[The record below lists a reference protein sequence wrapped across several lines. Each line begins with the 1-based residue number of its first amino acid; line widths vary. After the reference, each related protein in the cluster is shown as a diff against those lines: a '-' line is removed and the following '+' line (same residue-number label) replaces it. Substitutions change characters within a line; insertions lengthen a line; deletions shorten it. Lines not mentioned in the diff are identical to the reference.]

1 MGGYEQSNP
10 RARGP
15 LPAAILR
22 VSTANI
28 QGSHMSVSITRLPS
42 LDLVRGFV
50 AVGRRMSITLAAQ
63 DLCLTQSAVSRQ
75 VHALEEVLGVKLF
88 ARGYRSLQF
97 TGEGERLFRI
107 ADVSVQQLQDVIG
120 LLDTRQQRR
129 PVTIT
134 LSTGVAALWL
144 LPRLSKLQEQ
154 HRSIDVRIAA
164 SNKVLDL
171 KAEGIDL
178 AVRYCAEAATPPG
191 AERLFGERLL
201 AVCHPSLVVPQGE
214 PAEVIRKSVL
224 LEFDEPRRPWL
235 HWSHMLQSAGLS
247 AVRPRSIMRF
257 NQYEQVIQAAEA
269 GQGIALGRVA
279 LIEPMLADGRLVA
292 LTHFKAEHEAD
303 AAYWLIRSPAEP
315 HRDVDTVAGWIR
327 RESALLVKAMELLAA
342 PLSARQ
348 EGMDSATSKVG
359 RQRTR

>member
-1 MGGYEQSNP
+1 MTVP
-10 RARGP
+10 IA
-15 LPAAILR
+15 
-22 VSTANI
+22 
-28 QGSHMSVSITRLPS
+28 RLPS

-88 ARGYRSLQF
+88 ARGYRSIQF

-134 LSTGVAALWL
+134 LSTGAAALWL
-144 LPRLSKLQEQ
+144 LPRLSRLQEQ
-154 HRSIDVRIAA
+154 HHAIDVRIAA

-178 AVRYCAEAATPPG
+178 AVRYCAEAAAPP
-191 AERLFGERLL
+191 AAQRLFGERLL
-201 AVCHPSLVVPQGE
+201 AVCHPSLAIPPGDL
-214 PAEVIRKSVL
+214 AAVIRQSVL
-224 LEFDEPRRPWL
+224 LEFDDPRRPWL
-235 HWSHMLQSAGLS
+235 NWSHMLQSVGLS
-247 AVRPRSIMRF
+247 AVRPRSMLRF

-269 GQGIALGRVA
+269 AQGIALGRVA
-279 LIEPMLADGRLVA
+279 LVEPMLADGRLVV
-292 LTHFKAEHEAD
+292 LRPFMAEHEAD
-303 AAYWLIRSPAEP
+303 AAYWLIQSPAEP
-315 HRDVDTVAGWIR
+315 HRDVETVALWIL
-327 RESALLVKAMELLAA
+327 REAAQLEAAMEVRGA
-342 PLSARQ
+342 PSAVQPCGLRQ
-348 EGMDSATSKVG
+348 SQG
-359 RQRTR
+359 

>member
-1 MGGYEQSNP
+1 
-10 RARGP
+10 
-15 LPAAILR
+15 
-22 VSTANI
+22 
-28 QGSHMSVSITRLPS
+28 MSVSIVRLPS

-120 LLDTRQQRR
+120 TLDTRQQRR

-144 LPRLSKLQEQ
+144 LPRLSMLQDQ
-154 HRSIDVRIAA
+154 HRAIDVRIAA
-164 SNKVLDL
+164 SNRVLDL

-178 AVRYCAEAATPPG
+178 AVRYCSEASAPPG
-191 AERLFGERLL
+191 AERLFGEHLL
-201 AVCHPSLVVPQGE
+201 AVCHPSLTVSQRE
-214 PAEVIRKSVL
+214 PSEIIRKSVL
-224 LEFDEPRRPWL
+224 LDFDEPRRPWM
-235 HWSHMLQSAGLS
+235 HWSQMLAAAGLS
-247 AVRPRSIMRF
+247 SIRPRAIMRF
-257 NQYEQVIQAAEA
+257 NQYEQVIQAAVA
-269 GQGIALGRVA
+269 GQGIAVGRVA

-292 LTHFKAEHEAD
+292 LPHFKANHESD
-303 AAYWLIRSPAEP
+303 HAYWLIRSPSEP
-315 HRDVDTVAGWIR
+315 HRDVETVALWIK
-327 RESALLVKAMELLAA
+327 RESELLLGAMETRLA
-342 PLSARQ
+342 PLTENEVPKKGPVPKANQPR
-348 EGMDSATSKVG
+348 
-359 RQRTR
+359 RR

>member
-1 MGGYEQSNP
+1 
-10 RARGP
+10 
-15 LPAAILR
+15 
-22 VSTANI
+22 
-28 QGSHMSVSITRLPS
+28 MSISIVRLPS

-120 LLDTRQQRR
+120 TLDTRQQRR

-144 LPRLSKLQEQ
+144 LPRLSMLQDQ
-154 HRSIDVRIAA
+154 HRAIDVRIAA
-164 SNKVLDL
+164 SNRVLDL

-178 AVRYCAEAATPPG
+178 AVRYCSEASAPPG
-191 AERLFGERLL
+191 ADRLFGEHLL
-201 AVCHPSLVVPQGE
+201 AVCHPSLTVTQRE
-214 PAEVIRKSVL
+214 PSEIIRKSVL
-224 LEFDEPRRPWL
+224 LDFDEPRRPWM
-235 HWSHMLQSAGLS
+235 HWSQMLAAAGLS
-247 AVRPRSIMRF
+247 SVRPRAIMRF
-257 NQYEQVIQAAEA
+257 NQYEQVIQAAVA
-269 GQGIALGRVA
+269 GQGIAVGRVA

-292 LTHFKAEHEAD
+292 LPHFKANHELD
-303 AAYWLIRSPAEP
+303 HAYWLIRSPSEP
-315 HRDVDTVAGWIR
+315 HRDVETVALWIK
-327 RESALLVKAMELLAA
+327 RESELLLGAMEARLA
-342 PLSARQ
+342 PLTENELPQ
-348 EGMDSATSKVG
+348 EGPVPKAHQPRK
-359 RQRTR
+359 R

>member
-1 MGGYEQSNP
+1 
-10 RARGP
+10 
-15 LPAAILR
+15 
-22 VSTANI
+22 
-28 QGSHMSVSITRLPS
+28 MSVSIARLPS

-88 ARGYRSLQF
+88 ARGYRSIQF

-134 LSTGVAALWL
+134 LSTGAAALWL
-144 LPRLSKLQEQ
+144 LPRLSRLQDQ

-164 SNKVLDL
+164 SNRVLDL

-178 AVRYCAEAATPPG
+178 AIRYCSEAASPEG

-201 AVCHPSLVVPQGE
+201 VVCHPSLVVGGSE
-214 PAEVIRKSVL
+214 PAEVIRSSVL

-235 HWSHMLQSAGLS
+235 HWSHMLQSAGMS
-247 AVRPRSIMRF
+247 SVRPRSIMRF

-292 LTHFKAEHEAD
+292 LKPFKSDHDDD
-303 AAYWLIRSPAEP
+303 AAYWLVRAPTEL
-315 HRDVDTVAGWIR
+315 HRDVEAVAVWIK
-327 RESALLVKAMELLAA
+327 REAAELVTAMEAREA
-342 PLSARQ
+342 PAQEHRQ
-348 EGMDSATSKVG
+348 SYQGTSSKPG
-359 RQRTR
+359 RRRS

>member
-1 MGGYEQSNP
+1 
-10 RARGP
+10 
-15 LPAAILR
+15 
-22 VSTANI
+22 
-28 QGSHMSVSITRLPS
+28 MSVSIVRLPS

-120 LLDTRQQRR
+120 TLDTRQQRR

-144 LPRLSKLQEQ
+144 LPRLSMLQDQ
-154 HRSIDVRIAA
+154 HRAIDVRIAA

-178 AVRYCAEAATPPG
+178 AVRYCSEASAPPG
-191 AERLFGERLL
+191 AERLFGEHLL
-201 AVCHPSLVVPQGE
+201 AVCHPSLTVTQRE
-214 PAEVIRKSVL
+214 PSEIIRKNVL
-224 LEFDEPRRPWL
+224 LDFDEPRRPWM
-235 HWSHMLQSAGLS
+235 HWSQMLAAAGLS
-247 AVRPRSIMRF
+247 SIRPRAIMRF
-257 NQYEQVIQAAEA
+257 NQYEQVIQAALA
-269 GQGIALGRVA
+269 GQGIAVGRVA

-292 LTHFKAEHEAD
+292 LPHFKANHESD
-303 AAYWLIRSPAEP
+303 HAYWLIRSPSEP
-315 HRDVDTVAGWIR
+315 HRDVETVALWIK
-327 RESALLVKAMELLAA
+327 RESELLLGAMETRLA
-342 PLSARQ
+342 PLTENEIPKKGHVLRANPPR
-348 EGMDSATSKVG
+348 K
-359 RQRTR
+359 R

>member
-1 MGGYEQSNP
+1 
-10 RARGP
+10 
-15 LPAAILR
+15 
-22 VSTANI
+22 
-28 QGSHMSVSITRLPS
+28 MSVPIARLPS

-75 VHALEEVLGVKLF
+75 VHALEDVLGVKLF
-88 ARGYRSLQF
+88 ARGYRSIQF

-107 ADVSVQQLQDVIG
+107 ADVSVQQLQDVVG

-144 LPRLSKLQEQ
+144 LPRLSRLQDQ
-154 HRSIDVRIAA
+154 HRTIDLRIAA
-164 SNKVLDL
+164 SNRVLDL

-178 AVRYCAEAATPPG
+178 ALRYCAEAAAPAG

-201 AVCHPSLVVPQGE
+201 AVCHPSLLRPNGSA
-214 PAEVIRKSVL
+214 AELIRRSVL
-224 LEFDEPRRPWL
+224 LEFDDSRRPWL
-235 HWSHMLQSAGLS
+235 QWSRKLQSAGMGT
-247 AVRPRSIMRF
+247 VRPRSVMRF

-269 GQGIALGRVA
+269 RQGIALGRLA

-292 LTHFKAEHEAD
+292 LPPFSSDLGAD
-303 AAYWLIRSPAEP
+303 AAYWLLRASTEP
-315 HRDVDTVAGWIR
+315 NRDVETVAAWIR
-327 RESALLVKAMELLAA
+327 REAAQQVAQQAAAMEGMAA
-342 PLSARQ
+342 PPRHSPRADAPDAGR
-348 EGMDSATSKVG
+348 DAAATG
-359 RQRTR
+359 

>member
-1 MGGYEQSNP
+1 
-10 RARGP
+10 
-15 LPAAILR
+15 
-22 VSTANI
+22 
-28 QGSHMSVSITRLPS
+28 MSVPIARLPS

-75 VHALEEVLGVKLF
+75 VHALEDVLGVKLF
-88 ARGYRSLQF
+88 ERGYRSIQF

-107 ADVSVQQLQDVIG
+107 ADVSVQQLQDVVG

-134 LSTGVAALWL
+134 LSTGAAALWL
-144 LPRLSKLQEQ
+144 LPRLSRLQDQ

-164 SNKVLDL
+164 SNRVLDL

-178 AVRYCAEAATPPG
+178 AIRYCSEAVAPPG

-201 AVCHPSLVVPQGE
+201 AVCHPALVVPGAN
-214 PAEVIRKSVL
+214 PAELIRNSVL

-235 HWSHMLQSAGLS
+235 HWSNMLQSAGM
-247 AVRPRSIMRF
+247 ANIRPRSIMRF

-269 GQGIALGRVA
+269 RQGIALGRLA
-279 LIEPMLADGRLVA
+279 LIEPLLADGRLVA
-292 LTHFKAEHEAD
+292 LKSFQSEHEAD
-303 AAYWLIRSPAEP
+303 AAYWLIHAPTET
-315 HRDVDTVAGWIR
+315 HRDAETVAKWIKS
-327 RESALLVKAMELLAA
+327 EAAQLAA
-342 PLSARQ
+342 TMDNLARSGDSLPPAPD
-348 EGMDSATSKVG
+348 EDSAMPV
-359 RQRTR
+359 QRRKRVAPA

>member
-1 MGGYEQSNP
+1 
-10 RARGP
+10 
-15 LPAAILR
+15 
-22 VSTANI
+22 
-28 QGSHMSVSITRLPS
+28 MSVPIARLPS

-107 ADVSVQQLQDVIG
+107 ADVSVQQLQDVVG

-134 LSTGVAALWL
+134 LSTGAAALWL
-144 LPRLSKLQEQ
+144 LPRLGRLQQQ

-171 KAEGIDL
+171 RAEGIDL
-178 AVRYCAEAATPPG
+178 AIRYCAESAAPAG

-201 AVCHPSLVVPQGE
+201 AVCHTGLLRPQ
-214 PAEVIRKSVL
+214 ADAADIIRDSVL

-235 HWSHMLQSAGLS
+235 LWSHVLESAGMS
-247 AVRPRSIMRF
+247 AVRPRSTMRF

-269 GQGIALGRVA
+269 GQGIALGRLA

-292 LTHFKAEHEAD
+292 LQHFASDNETD
-303 AAYWLIRSPAEP
+303 AGYWLVHAPTQP
-315 HRDVDTVAGWIR
+315 HRDVDKVADWIR
-327 RESALLVKAMELLAA
+327 RESAQLLAA
-342 PLSARQ
+342 MDAIATAAARDPQ
-348 EGMDSATSKVG
+348 DAGVAMPAAAG
-359 RQRTR
+359 RRRR

>member
-1 MGGYEQSNP
+1 
-10 RARGP
+10 
-15 LPAAILR
+15 
-22 VSTANI
+22 
-28 QGSHMSVSITRLPS
+28 MSVPIARLPS

-75 VHALEEVLGVKLF
+75 VHALEDVLGVKLF
-88 ARGYRSLQF
+88 ARGYRSIQF

-107 ADVSVQQLQDVIG
+107 ADVSVQQLQDVVG

-144 LPRLSKLQEQ
+144 LPRLSRLQDQ
-154 HRSIDVRIAA
+154 HRTIDLRIAA
-164 SNKVLDL
+164 SNRVLDL

-178 AVRYCAEAATPPG
+178 ALRYCAEAAAPAG

-201 AVCHPSLVVPQGE
+201 AVCHPSLLRPNG
-214 PAEVIRKSVL
+214 PAAELIRRSVL
-224 LEFDEPRRPWL
+224 LEFDDSRRPWL
-235 HWSHMLQSAGLS
+235 QWSRMLQSAGMGT
-247 AVRPRSIMRF
+247 VRPRSVMRF

-269 GQGIALGRVA
+269 RQGIALGRLA

-292 LTHFKAEHEAD
+292 LPPFSSDLGAD
-303 AAYWLIRSPAEP
+303 AAYWLLRASTEP
-315 HRDVDTVAGWIR
+315 NRDVETVAAWIR
-327 RESALLVKAMELLAA
+327 REAAQQVAQQAAAMEGMAA
-342 PLSARQ
+342 PPRHSPRADAPDAGR
-348 EGMDSATSKVG
+348 DAAATG
-359 RQRTR
+359 

>member
-1 MGGYEQSNP
+1 MTVP
-10 RARGP
+10 IA
-15 LPAAILR
+15 
-22 VSTANI
+22 
-28 QGSHMSVSITRLPS
+28 RLPS

-88 ARGYRSLQF
+88 ARGYRSIQF

-134 LSTGVAALWL
+134 LSTGAAALWL
-144 LPRLSKLQEQ
+144 LPRLSRLQEQ
-154 HRSIDVRIAA
+154 HRAIDVRIAA

-178 AVRYCAEAATPPG
+178 AVRYCAESAAPPG
-191 AERLFGERLL
+191 AQRLFGERLL
-201 AVCHPSLVVPQGE
+201 AVCHPSLATASGDT
-214 PAEVIRKSVL
+214 AAVIRQSVL
-224 LEFDEPRRPWL
+224 LEFDDPRRPWL
-235 HWSHMLQSAGLS
+235 HWSHMLDSVGLA
-247 AVRPRSIMRF
+247 AVRPRSILRF

-269 GQGIALGRVA
+269 AQGIALGRVA
-279 LIEPMLADGRLVA
+279 LIEPLLADGRLVA
-292 LTHFKAEHEAD
+292 LRPFMAEHAAN

-315 HRDVDTVAGWIR
+315 HRDVETVALWLLREAAQLEAAMQARGADSQAQAGQPTRPPRKPALR
-327 RESALLVKAMELLAA
+327 RK
-342 PLSARQ
+342 R
-348 EGMDSATSKVG
+348 
-359 RQRTR
+359 

>member
-1 MGGYEQSNP
+1 
-10 RARGP
+10 
-15 LPAAILR
+15 
-22 VSTANI
+22 
-28 QGSHMSVSITRLPS
+28 MSVSIARLPS

-75 VHALEEVLGVKLF
+75 VHALEDVLGIKLF
-88 ARGYRSLQF
+88 ERGYRSIQF

-107 ADVSVQQLQDVIG
+107 ADVSVQQLQDVVG

-134 LSTGVAALWL
+134 LSTGAAALWL
-144 LPRLSKLQEQ
+144 LPRLSRLQDQ

-164 SNKVLDL
+164 SNRVLDL

-178 AVRYCAEAATPPG
+178 AIRYCSEAAAPPG

-201 AVCHPSLVVPQGE
+201 AVCHPALVDPRAD
-214 PAEVIRKSVL
+214 PAEVIRNSVL

-235 HWSHMLQSAGLS
+235 HWSHMLQSAGMAS
-247 AVRPRSIMRF
+247 VRPRSIMRF

-269 GQGIALGRVA
+269 RQGIALGRLA
-279 LIEPMLADGRLVA
+279 LIEPLLADGRLVA
-292 LTHFKAEHEAD
+292 LRPFKSTHEAD
-303 AAYWLIRSPAEP
+303 AGYWLIHAPTET
-315 HRDVDTVAGWIR
+315 HRDTETVALWIK
-327 RESALLVKAMELLAA
+327 REAAQLAA
-342 PLSARQ
+342 A
-348 EGMDSATSKVG
+348 MDSMSTGGEGLLSVPDAASPMPVQGQK
-359 RQRTR
+359 REAPA

>member
-1 MGGYEQSNP
+1 
-10 RARGP
+10 
-15 LPAAILR
+15 
-22 VSTANI
+22 
-28 QGSHMSVSITRLPS
+28 MSVSIVRLPS

-120 LLDTRQQRR
+120 TLDTRQQRR

-144 LPRLSKLQEQ
+144 LPRLSLLQEK
-154 HRSIDVRIAA
+154 HRAIDVRIAA
-164 SNKVLDL
+164 SNRVLDL

-178 AVRYCAEAATPPG
+178 AVRYCSVASAPPG
-191 AERLFGERLL
+191 AERLFGEHLL
-201 AVCHPSLVVPQGE
+201 AVCHPSLTFTQRE
-214 PAEVIRKSVL
+214 PSEIIRKSVL
-224 LEFDEPRRPWL
+224 LEFDEPRRPWM
-235 HWSHMLQSAGLS
+235 HWSQMLATAGLS
-247 AVRPRSIMRF
+247 SVRPRAIMRF
-257 NQYEQVIQAAEA
+257 NQYEQVIQAAVA
-269 GQGIALGRVA
+269 GQGIAVGRVA

-292 LTHFKAEHEAD
+292 LPYFNANHEAD
-303 AAYWLIRSPAEP
+303 HAYWLIRSPSEP
-315 HRDVDTVAGWIR
+315 HRDVETVALWIK
-327 RESALLVKAMELLAA
+327 RESELLLGAMEARLA
-342 PLSARQ
+342 PLTENELPKKGAVPKANQPR
-348 EGMDSATSKVG
+348 K
-359 RQRTR
+359 R